1 MANFCQ
7 MANDLRAL
15 VIYARLALCQGWCA
29 GMKHNTGA
37 AYGAPVSVCCLP
49 TMLFGDNLDVEF
61 GFDLFVDVD
70 LGGVVANGLDGVDSY
85 LFAVD
90 VVVVLLFE
98 GFGNHDVVD
107 AAEELAVLTD
117 FDDELHGLAVEGSLL
132 GLSVLAE
139 GFLLVGA
146 LAQVLGMD
154 LLVHGSGDN
163 GHSFGKKIVVG
174 IAVLNV
180 DDFVFVAQVG
190 HILFQYDFHLFFL
203 LMII

>member
-1 MANFCQ
+1 MLFIEINSRFGGK
-7 MANDLRAL
+7 AL
-15 VIYARLALCQGWCA
+15 PAA
-29 GMKHNTGA
+29 GTR
-37 AYGAPVSVCCLP
+37 
-49 TMLFGDNLDVEF
+49 LFGDDLDVEF

-70 LGGVVANGLDGVDSY
+70 LGGVVANGLDGVDAD
-85 LFAVD
+85 LLAVN

-107 AAEELAVLTD
+107 ATKELAVLTD

-139 GFLLVGA
+139 GFLLVGT
-146 LAQVLGMD
+146 LTQVLGVD
-154 LLVHGSGDN
+154 LLVDGSGDD

-180 DDFVFVAQVG
+180 DDFVFVAEVG
-190 HILFQYDFHLFFL
+190 HILFEYDFHLFFL
-203 LMII
+203 L